1 VKIPNLKVVETLY
14 ETNARDIPGMLR
26 RLADD
31 IEAGEYT
38 PEAMVA
44 VMLCP
49 SEDEDPDEWGR
60 IEVFGWGDRADDRLR
75 VCGILQAGSSAV
87 LG

>member
-1 VKIPNLKVVETLY
+1 VKPALKVVETLY

-26 RLADD
+26 KLADN
-31 IEAGEYT
+31 IEAGDYT
-38 PEAMVA
+38 PEAMVG
-44 VMLCP
+44 VMLCAGQD
-49 SEDEDPDEWGR
+49 SDEWGQ

-75 VCGILQAGSSAV
+75 VCGILQAGQSAV

>member
-1 VKIPNLKVVETLY
+1 VKPDLKVVETLY

-26 RLADD
+26 KLADE

-38 PEAMVA
+38 PQAMVS
-44 VMLCP
+44 VMLAD
-49 SEDEDPDEWGR
+49 SDNADEWGR